1 MKTFEKS
8 EVMGKLE
15 SLYSS
20 IVSAARAVIA
30 NKMADD
36 IKEPDDVIIPF
47 DKSKIDLHFEDPES
61 GQSGE
66 VAAFKMIAIPYTLF
80 HSVSSVS
87 EDQFL
92 TKINMIFLNPLMTA
106 ISTAFD
112 ELKDDHY
119 KLYAKF
125 GQNKDGEFVVYIIF
139 DGEIAAESAIAYEMN
154 LASVFFDDTEIIDD
168 MPEHFA
174 MEGMNITV
182 KLPEHGYGN
191 IQQFIKAITKND
203 DIKNHIITEV
213 ENLKDPKFGAK
224 VFTSEDEFFSEK
236 YLKYNNRGGKK
247 IMQLMKAAHA
257 GLYKDRLA
265 LFMYNNILCFAVEH
279 DKGVST
285 HPEILIPFHTDK
297 EKVIN
302 IWRFV
307 STGIMAKI
315 KLEGSEDA
323 VENDLEKQTGTS
335 SLTVIQDDKSK
346 ASVSNESVSDE
357 TIDLANEEIAIS
369 IEGAFLK
376 VSIPDGLKTPDDM
389 VKILKKANLD
399 KTAKLRLNELI
410 ASGYEAI
417 PLSKYAAMKNS
428 GIIFDQEFKNDMYI
442 SYHNKKP
449 DLKETREFI
458 YRDFGG
464 TTTVIG
470 LYNSISADPNA
481 KLPFGLAGGVRKAN
495 KGYRLKKVWIAVFNP
510 RTNRVVHKPIAKSSK
525 WFGVRVESTEIAL
538 EKSFGLSTL
547 LHGNDLGFSSD
558 PTKIQPNKHTFFISP
573 KTGQIFLRFCFPIS
587 SDWKQ
592 FVAPIQ
598 SRGIDANIRNIFY
611 DFQKV
616 SQDWDLFSPRDIDG
630 PNGKKAIDKIESVF
644 TGYKLPNAY
653 IHNQTGETGDA
664 YIIFIPFWWVY
675 NSLCIATLFTIRPSN
690 AEDSDF
696 CSMWLTDIYMVM
708 YNSATYETAFPLL
721 ASDGVL
727 KQTRL
732 NLPSNDKVSFVPG
745 MIPSSKV
752 IKASDITPV
761 NTSMI
766 VSERKINNQFRSG
779 LPILPLKGALSMD
792 IKTAITPNRDVTK
805 PINLSTVSENAVS
818 DLKFACEKL
827 HNVLS
832 HEGFTLNTVKH
843 FSPHNDNIILG
854 ENVHKIQSPAKSAFS
869 VSRED
874 NVISELT
881 RVTLQKA
888 CDIIAEESAYIK
900 ELKIVTSSKGETT
913 FVAKL

>member
-8 EVMGKLE
+8 EVMSKLE

-20 IVSAARAVIA
+20 IISAARAVIV
-30 NKMADD
+30 NKMAED

-66 VAAFKMIAIPYTLF
+66 VAAFKMIVIPYKLF

-139 DGEIAAESAIAYEMN
+139 DGEITAESAIAYEMN
-154 LASVFFDDTEIIDD
+154 LSSVFFDDDGIVEDT
-168 MPEHFA
+168 PEYFA
-174 MEGMNITV
+174 MESMNITV

-191 IQQFIKAITKND
+191 IQQFVKAIIKND

-224 VFTSEDEFFSEK
+224 AFTSEDEYFSEK
-236 YLKYNNRGGKK
+236 YLKYNNHGGKK

-285 HPEILIPFHTDK
+285 HPEILIPFHNDK
-297 EKVIN
+297 EKVVN

-307 STGIMAKI
+307 STGLMAKI

-323 VENDLEKQTGTS
+323 VANDLEKQTGTS

-346 ASVSNESVSDE
+346 TPVSNESVSDE
-357 TIDLANEEIAIS
+357 IIDLANEELAIS
-369 IEGAFLK
+369 SEGAFLK
-376 VSIPDGLKTPDDM
+376 VSVPDGLKTPDD
-389 VKILKKANLD
+389 VVRLLKKANLD

-417 PLSKYAAMKNS
+417 PLSKYSSLKNS
-428 GIIFDQEFKNDMYI
+428 GVEFDQEFKNDMYI

-449 DLKETREFI
+449 DLKETREYV

-464 TTTVIG
+464 TTAIIG
-470 LYNSISADPNA
+470 LYNSVSADPNA
-481 KLPFGLAGGVRKAN
+481 KLPFGLAGGIRKAN
-495 KGYRLKKVWIAVFNP
+495 KGYRLKKVWIAVLNP

-525 WFGVRVESTEIAL
+525 WFGVKVESTEISL
-538 EKSFGLSTL
+538 EKSFGLSAIIR
-547 LHGNDLGFSSD
+547 GNDLGFSND
-558 PTKIQPNKHTFFISP
+558 ITKIQPNKHTFVINQKS
-573 KTGQIFLRFCFPIS
+573 GQIFLRFCFPIS

-592 FVAPIQ
+592 FISPIQ
-598 SRGIDANIRNIFY
+598 SRGIDTNIRNIFY

-616 SQDWDLFSPRDIDG
+616 SQDWDLFSPRNMDT
-630 PNGKKAIDKIESVF
+630 PNGKKVCDKLDSVF
-644 TGYKLPNAY
+644 TGFKLPEAY
-653 IHNQTGETGDA
+653 KNTQTGQSADA

-675 NSLCIATLFTIRPSN
+675 NSLCIATLFTIRPTD
-690 AEDSDF
+690 AEPSDF
-696 CSMWLTDIYMVM
+696 CTMWLTDIYMVM
-708 YNSATYETAFPLL
+708 YNSATYEIALPLL
-721 ASDGVL
+721 ASDGKL
-727 KQTRL
+727 CQTRL
-732 NLPSNDKVSFVPG
+732 NLPNNDKASLVAG
-745 MIPSSKV
+745 IIPNSKV
-752 IKASDITPV
+752 IKFSDIKPV
-761 NTSMI
+761 NMTMITSEQK
-766 VSERKINNQFRSG
+766 SNPQFKLGHS
-779 LPILPLKGALSMD
+779 ILPLKGALSMD
-792 IKTAITPNRDVTK
+792 IKTALTPNRDVTK
-805 PINLSTVSENAVS
+805 PINLSTVSENATG
-818 DLKFACEKL
+818 DLKSACDKL

-832 HEGFTLNTVKH
+832 HEGLTLHTVKH
-843 FSPHNDNIILG
+843 FSPNNDTIILG
-854 ENVHKIQSPAKSAFS
+854 ENVQKIQSPAKSAFS

-874 NVISELT
+874 NIISDTTLT
-881 RVTLQKA
+881 TLQNA
-888 CDIIAEESAYIK
+888 CNIIAEESAYLK
-900 ELKIVTSSKGETT
+900 ELKVITSSKGEMT